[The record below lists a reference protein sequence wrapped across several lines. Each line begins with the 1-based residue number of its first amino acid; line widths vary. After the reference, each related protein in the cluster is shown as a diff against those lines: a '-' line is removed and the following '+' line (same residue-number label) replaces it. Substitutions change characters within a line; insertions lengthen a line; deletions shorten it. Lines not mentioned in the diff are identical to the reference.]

1 MTNKEINR
9 LSGRVFQGLL
19 PPDWAFRSQEDQE
32 DYGID
37 GEIEITTPEDK
48 ATGFVFKLQL
58 KGTEHAIYDESGQLV
73 YADAS
78 VERFSY
84 YVQSLKVPV
93 VFVVCDVLTKQ
104 CFWTRVQG
112 QPQVEKALKNAVDK
126 RQQTFTLKIPR
137 SRTFDQTAGCASAVV
152 ESVASAMDTI
162 TLRSLTDLSG
172 EAVCKHLADN
182 PEIAATEKKFRL
194 FAGMA
199 STEAITALLR
209 AGDID
214 SALKKAQGLLES
226 KVEEP
231 PIRIQ
236 AGVMFAN
243 AIGMG
248 LRRAR
253 VADPAMRAARYR
265 LGVTDRMLRICRLP
279 GCDRRLR
286 FYVRAYARGSRLQV
300 NARLMLA
307 LAVSESVQRRQG
319 ETLAGPITTI
329 QRIQASARVTR
340 DFRKIWALLQ
350 EALERKYYSLLPY
363 IVDDWLEVSLPFLH
377 ALRLAEQT
385 ETAKGYAQTLWK
397 AVPLSVEV
405 AKVMIDPDTAIGVLK
420 MIGLKV
426 VGLSVND
433 VVEAERFITRFE
445 AELLGEKPISGGE
458 EIVRMMREILSGA
471 TEEAKQKPSTSE
483 VRAYY
488 EQQAAAL
495 GINLDDPNDRIA
507 EVVRIGLADLDPTR
521 VARNCQHIHL
531 RPGPRG
537 IPAEILGLPSA
548 GFKSIICLKH
558 GHSMQGLKLDDL
570 YEHFS
575 RRMPWAND
583 QICCETCLDRTP
595 QPEGWNWSEEWAFKQ
610 EALYK
615 TNRSAQDEDA
625 E

>member
-1 MTNKEINR
+1 VTNKEINR
-9 LSGRVFQGLL
+9 ISGRVFQGLL
-19 PPDWAFRSQEDQE
+19 PPDWAFRPQEDQE

-37 GEIEITTPEDK
+37 GEIEITTQDDQ
-48 ATGFVFKLQL
+48 ATGFVFKVQL
-58 KGTEHAIYDESGQLV
+58 KGTEHASYDESGQLV

-84 YVQSLKVPV
+84 YVRRLKVPV

-104 CFWTRVQG
+104 CFWTRIQG
-112 QPQVEKALKNAVDK
+112 QPQVEKALKNAADK
-126 RQQTFTLKIPR
+126 GQQTFTLKIPR
-137 SRTFDQTAGCASAVV
+137 SRTFDGTEGCASAVV
-152 ESVASAMDTI
+152 EAVASAMDTV
-162 TLRSLTDLSG
+162 TLRSLKELSS
-172 EAVCKHLADN
+172 EAVGKHLADD

-199 STEAITALLR
+199 STEAISALLR

-214 SALKKAQGLLES
+214 GALQKAQALLES
-226 KVEEP
+226 AAEEP
-231 PIRIQ
+231 PVRIQ

-248 LRRAR
+248 MRRAG
-253 VADPAMRAARYR
+253 VADAAIGAARYR
-265 LGVTDRMLRICRLP
+265 LGIADRMLRICRLP

-329 QRIQASARVTR
+329 QRIQVSARITR
-340 DFRKIWALLQ
+340 DFRKIWAFLQ
-350 EALERKYYSLLPY
+350 EALERKYYSLIPY
-363 IVDDWLEVSLPFLH
+363 IVDDWLEVSLPVLH

-385 ETAKGYAQTLWK
+385 ETAKGYAEILWK
-397 AVPLSVEV
+397 AVPLSIEV
-405 AKVMIDPDTAIGVLK
+405 AKVMLDHDTALGVLK

-433 VVEAERFITRFE
+433 VIEAEKYIVRFE
-445 AELLGEKPISGGE
+445 SELLGERPIAGGA
-458 EIVRMMREILSGA
+458 EIIRMMREILSGA
-471 TEEAKQKPSTSE
+471 TKEAKQKPSMAE

-495 GINLDDPNDRIA
+495 GIDLDDPNDRIA

-537 IPAEILGLPSA
+537 VPAEMLGLPSA
-548 GFKSIICLKH
+548 GFKSIICMKH

-575 RRMPWAND
+575 RRMPWTDD
-583 QICCETCLDRTP
+583 QICCETCPDRIRH
-595 QPEGWNWSEEWAFKQ
+595 PEGWNWSEEWAVEQ
-610 EALYK
+610 EARYAK
-615 TNRSAQDEDA
+615 SRGAKDDEA